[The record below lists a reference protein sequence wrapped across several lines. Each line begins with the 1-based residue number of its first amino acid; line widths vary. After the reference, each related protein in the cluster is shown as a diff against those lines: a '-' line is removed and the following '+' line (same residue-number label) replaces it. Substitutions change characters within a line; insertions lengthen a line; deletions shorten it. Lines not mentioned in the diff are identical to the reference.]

1 MFGAFLYNRFLLSM
15 TSQPLP
21 PGLPS
26 EPSASYLREY
36 AGDTLRNVAY
46 AFMFCV
52 VAFVALRFYARSL
65 SKSGIGADDLLLIP
79 GGLCNIGICILSL
92 AGKSG
97 RVTHSPF
104 NSFSALTRSVALH
117 IGFIG
122 RHTLATNPDLAVTGF
137 KVNWHHLAFLKA
149 AYS

>member
-1 MFGAFLYNRFLLSM
+1 MFDAFFYDKLSLSM

-46 AFMFCV
+46 TFMFCV

-65 SKSGIGADDLLLIP
+65 SKSKVGADDLLLIP

-92 AGKSG
+92 AGKPG
-97 RVTHSPF
+97 RVTYDLFSSFFRADPF
-104 NSFSALTRSVALH
+104 CSIAHWLYRTPYTRYQS
-117 IGFIG
+117 
-122 RHTLATNPDLAVTGF
+122 
-137 KVNWHHLAFLKA
+137 
-149 AYS
+149 

>member
-1 MFGAFLYNRFLLSM
+1 MFDAFFYDQLSLSM
-15 TSQPLP
+15 TLQPLP

-46 AFMFCV
+46 TFMFCV

-65 SKSGIGADDLLLIP
+65 SKSKVGADDLLLIP

-92 AGKSG
+92 AGKPG
-97 RVTHSPF
+97 RVTYDLFSSFFRADPF
-104 NSFSALTRSVALH
+104 CSIAHWLYRTPYTRYQS
-117 IGFIG
+117 
-122 RHTLATNPDLAVTGF
+122 
-137 KVNWHHLAFLKA
+137 
-149 AYS
+149 